1 MDLRGARVVI
11 VGFGRSGR
19 AAARLAAVL
28 GAEVVVSENRRAED
42 LPPGDYYALL
52 ERGVR
57 FETGGHRAETLLSAD
72 LVVVSPGVPPAV
84 YESAQKKGLP
94 VWGELEFAFRA
105 LRRRPPLV
113 AVTGTNG
120 KTTTTAMVADILRLS
135 GFKVFAGGNYGIPL
149 AEYVL
154 SGEPA
159 ERLVL
164 EVSSFQLETVE
175 AFAPQAAAILNLTPD
190 HLERYGDLGAYARA
204 KARVFQNLPGE
215 GVGLLPH
222 PGLSGAGG
230 ELLLRECPDFRGSL
244 LFFGDFP
251 GLPVEVG
258 ERDFRL
264 RIFGEE
270 EVYSF
275 AGFRL
280 LGRHNRLNFAV
291 AAALART
298 VGASPEAVQKAVR
311 SFVGFPHRLEFVGS
325 FGGVYFVNDSKA
337 TNVDATRVALESLS
351 EPIVLI
357 LGGLHKGASYRPLY
371 ELIRRKVRLLILM
384 GASRGVM
391 AEELS
396 GATEMRLAEGL
407 AEALALALQ
416 EARPGDTVLLSP
428 AAASFDQFESYEERG
443 EVFRDLV
450 LAYAPKV
457 LAREEPSPEVYH

>member
-1 MDLRGARVVI
+1 MKLQGARVVI
-11 VGFGRSGR
+11 LGFGRSGR
-19 AAARLAAVL
+19 AAARLAAVR
-28 GAEVVVSENRRAED
+28 GAEVVVSEMRDAEE

-57 FETGGHRAETLLSAD
+57 FETGGHRRETLLSAD

-84 YESAQKKGLP
+84 YEPARLKGIP
-94 VWGELEFAFRA
+94 VVGELELAFRA
-105 LRRRPPLV
+105 LQRKGPLV

-135 GFKVFAGGNYGIPL
+135 GFRVFVGGNYGIPL
-149 AEYVL
+149 SEYVL

-175 AFAPQAAAILNLTPD
+175 TFSPQAAAILNLAPD
-190 HLERYGDLGAYARA
+190 HLERYGDLLAYARA
-204 KARVFQNLPGE
+204 KTRILENLPEE

-230 ELLLRECPDFRGSL
+230 ELLLRESPDFRGSL

-251 GLPVEVG
+251 GIPVEVSQ
-258 ERDFRL
+258 RDFRL
-264 RIFGEE
+264 RLFGEE
-270 EVYSF
+270 ETYSF
-275 AGFRL
+275 TGFRL
-280 LGRHNRLNFAV
+280 LGYHNRLNFAV
-291 AAALART
+291 AAALARW
-298 VGASPEAVQKAVR
+298 VGASPEAVRQAVH

-337 TNVDATRVALESLS
+337 TNVEATRTALESLS
-351 EPIVLI
+351 APIVLI

-371 ELIRRKVRLLILM
+371 ELIQRKVRLLILM
-384 GASRGVM
+384 GASRGLM

-396 GATEMRLAEGL
+396 GATETRLAEGL
-407 AEALALALQ
+407 AEALALALN

-443 EVFRDLV
+443 EVFRELV
-450 LAYAPKV
+450 LTYAPQV
-457 LAREEPSPEVYH
+457 LAEGDFPEVYH